1 VLDEATGQMKLGMFY
16 WPCGH
21 HIAAWRHPDGVAN
34 SGSNL
39 PHIIELAQL
48 AERGLFD
55 MFFMADS
62 VTFWRGGLEAMSHD
76 SWGTWIEPFTLMGAL
91 AQHTKHLGV
100 VCTATTTY
108 DQPFSLARR
117 FSSLDLVS
125 GGRAGWN
132 LVTSGNKSE
141 ADSFGLAEHMEKA
154 ERYKRAHEFA
164 HVVRGLW
171 NSWGE
176 DVFVRNKESGVY
188 FDRDKLQILDHD
200 GAYFRVH
207 GPINVPPSPQ
217 GEPVMV
223 QAGASDDGRELAAET
238 AEVIFGAQQT
248 LEGAQ
253 EFYAD
258 VKGRMSAYGRHPD
271 SLKIMPGL
279 LVCVAE
285 THDEAV
291 RKYEA
296 LQDLIDPVTG
306 LQLLSKRLDY
316 DLTGFPIDGPLPEI
330 PRNKI
335 SSTRVELFI
344 EIAHRE
350 NLTIRDLY
358 RRVAGARGHYEIIGT
373 PGEVVDMM
381 EQWVAESACDGFN
394 IMPPVFPSS
403 LQDFVEMVVPEL
415 QRRGLYRTAY
425 SGTTLRE
432 NLGITRPPWP
442 SKRV

>member
-1 VLDEATGQMKLGMFY
+1 MGGSTGQMKLGMFY

-21 HIAAWRHPDGVAN
+21 HMAAWRHPESVAN
-34 SGSNL
+34 SGANL
-39 PHIIELAQL
+39 THIIELAQL

-62 VTFWRGGLEAMSHD
+62 VSFWRGGLEAMTHD
-76 SWGTWIEPFTLMGAL
+76 SYGTWIEPFTLMGAL

-117 FSSLDLVS
+117 FASLDLVS

-132 LVTSGNKSE
+132 LVTSGNKAE
-141 ADSFGLAEHMEKA
+141 ADSFGLAEHMEKT

-171 NSWGE
+171 NSWGD
-176 DVFVRNKESGVY
+176 DVFVRDRESGIY
-188 FDRDKLQILDHD
+188 FDKDKLQILDHD
-200 GAYFRVH
+200 GVYFRAR

-258 VKGRMSAYGRHPD
+258 VKHRLLAYGRKPD
-271 SLKIMPGL
+271 NLKVMPGL
-279 LVCVAE
+279 LVCVGE
-285 THDEAV
+285 THDEAE
-291 RKYEA
+291 RKYEM

-306 LQLLSKRLDY
+306 LQLLSKRLDF
-316 DLTGFPIDGPLPEI
+316 DLSGFPIDGPLPDI

-335 SSTRVELFI
+335 SSTRVDLFV
-344 EIAHRE
+344 EISRRE

-373 PGEVVDMM
+373 PAEIVDMM
-381 EQWVAESACDGFN
+381 EQWVSEGACDGFN
-394 IMPPVFPSS
+394 IMPPVFPAS
-403 LQDFVEMVVPEL
+403 LREFVDLVVPEL

-432 NLGITRPPWP
+432 NLGLTRPAWP
-442 SKRV
+442 SKRDG

>member
-1 VLDEATGQMKLGMFY
+1 MGVALGEMKLGMFY

-21 HIAAWRHPDGVAN
+21 HIAAWRHPDGIPN

-62 VTFWRGGLEAMSHD
+62 VSFWRGELESMTHD
-76 SWGTWIEPFTLMGAL
+76 SYGTWIEPFTLMGSL
-91 AQHTKHLGV
+91 AQHTTNLGV

-108 DQPFSLARR
+108 DQPYSLARR
-117 FSSLDLVS
+117 FASLDLVS

-132 LVTSGNKSE
+132 LVTSGNRAE

-154 ERYKRAHEFA
+154 QRYKRAREFA

-176 DVFVRNKESGVY
+176 GVFIRNQSSGIY
-188 FDRDKLQILDHD
+188 FDKDKLQSLDHE
-200 GAYFRVH
+200 GEYFRVK

-248 LEGAQ
+248 FAGAQ
-253 EFYAD
+253 EFYND
-258 VKGRMSAYGRHPD
+258 VKHRMLAYGRHPD
-271 SLKIMPGL
+271 SLKVMPGL

-291 RKYEA
+291 KKYDQ

-316 DLTGFPIDGPLPEI
+316 DLSGYPIDGPLPDI
-330 PRNKI
+330 PRNKT
-335 SSTRVELFI
+335 SSTRVDLFI

-350 NLTIRDLY
+350 KLTIKDLY
-358 RRVAGARGHYEIIGT
+358 RRVAGARGHYEVIGS
-373 PGEVVDMM
+373 PIEVVNMM
-381 EQWVAESACDGFN
+381 ERWVADGACDGFN

-403 LQDFVEMVVPEL
+403 LHEFVELVIPEL
-415 QRRGLYRTAY
+415 QRRGLFRTSY

-432 NLGITRPPWP
+432 NLGLVRPAWP
-442 SKRV
+442 IKGTD

>member
-1 VLDEATGQMKLGMFY
+1 MGVVSGEMKLGMFY

-21 HIAAWRHPDGVAN
+21 HIAAWRHPDGIPD

-62 VTFWRGGLEAMSHD
+62 VSFWRGELDAMTHD
-76 SWGTWIEPFTLMGAL
+76 SYGTWIEPFTLMGSL
-91 AQHTKHLGV
+91 AQHTTNLGV

-108 DQPFSLARR
+108 DEPYSLARR
-117 FSSLDLVS
+117 FASLDLVS
-125 GGRAGWN
+125 DGRAGWN
-132 LVTSGNKSE
+132 LVTSGNRAE

-154 ERYKRAHEFA
+154 QRYKRAREFA

-171 NSWGE
+171 NSWG
-176 DVFVRNKESGVY
+176 DGVFIRNQSSGIY
-188 FDRDKLQILDHD
+188 FDKEKLHTLDHE
-200 GAYFRVH
+200 GEFFKVK

-223 QAGASDDGRELAAET
+223 QAGASGDGRELAAET

-248 LEGAQ
+248 FEGAQ
-253 EFYAD
+253 EFYND
-258 VKGRMSAYGRHPD
+258 VKQRMLAYGRHPD
-271 SLKIMPGL
+271 SLKVMPGL

-291 RKYEA
+291 KKYEQ

-316 DLTGFPIDGPLPEI
+316 DLSGYPIDGPLPDI
-330 PRNKI
+330 PRNKT
-335 SSTRVELFI
+335 SSTRVDLFI

-350 NLTIRDLY
+350 NLTIKDLY
-358 RRVAGARGHYEIIGT
+358 RRVAGARGHYEVVGSPI
-373 PGEVVDMM
+373 EVVDMM
-381 EQWVAESACDGFN
+381 EGWVSGGACDGFN

-403 LQDFVEMVVPEL
+403 LHEFVELVIPEL
-415 QRRGLYRTAY
+415 QRRGLFRTSY

-432 NLGITRPPWP
+432 NLDLVRPAWP
-442 SKRV
+442 IKGTN

>member
-1 VLDEATGQMKLGMFY
+1 MGAVSGEMKLGMFY

-21 HIAAWRHPDGVAN
+21 HIAAWRHPDGIPN

-62 VTFWRGGLEAMSHD
+62 VSFWRGELDAMTHD
-76 SWGTWIEPFTLMGAL
+76 SYGTWIEPFTLMGSL
-91 AQHTKHLGV
+91 AQHTTNLGV

-108 DQPFSLARR
+108 DEPYSLARR
-117 FSSLDLVS
+117 FASLDLVS

-132 LVTSGNKSE
+132 LVTSGNRAE

-154 ERYKRAHEFA
+154 QRYKRAREFA

-171 NSWGE
+171 NSWG
-176 DVFVRNKESGVY
+176 DGVFIRNQSSGIY
-188 FDRDKLQILDHD
+188 FDKEKLHTLDHE
-200 GAYFRVH
+200 GEFFKVK

-223 QAGASDDGRELAAET
+223 QAGASGDGRELAAET

-248 LEGAQ
+248 FEGAQ
-253 EFYAD
+253 EFYND
-258 VKGRMSAYGRHPD
+258 VKQRMLAYGRHPD
-271 SLKIMPGL
+271 SLKVMPGL

-291 RKYEA
+291 KKYDQ

-316 DLTGFPIDGPLPEI
+316 DLSGYPIDGPLPDI
-330 PRNKI
+330 PRNKT
-335 SSTRVELFI
+335 SSTRVDLFI

-350 NLTIRDLY
+350 NLTIKDLY
-358 RRVAGARGHYEIIGT
+358 RRVAGARGHYEVVGSPI
-373 PGEVVDMM
+373 EVVDMM
-381 EQWVAESACDGFN
+381 ERWVSGGACDGFN

-403 LQDFVEMVVPEL
+403 LHEFVELVIPEL
-415 QRRGLYRTAY
+415 QRRGLFRTSY

-432 NLGITRPPWP
+432 NLDLVRPAWP
-442 SKRV
+442 IKGTN

>member
-1 VLDEATGQMKLGMFY
+1 MSGKTGEMKLGMFY

-21 HIAAWRHPDGVAN
+21 HIAAWRHPDSVAN
-34 SGSNL
+34 SGANL
-39 PHIIELAQL
+39 PHIIEIAQL

-62 VTFWRGGLEAMSHD
+62 VSFWRGGLDAMTHD
-76 SWGTWIEPFTLMGAL
+76 SYGTWIEPFTLMGAL
-91 AQHTKHLGV
+91 SQHTKHLGV

-117 FSSLDLVS
+117 FASLDLIS

-132 LVTSGNKSE
+132 LVTSGNKAE
-141 ADSFGLAEHMEKA
+141 ADSFGLDSHMEKDK
-154 ERYKRAHEFA
+154 RYKRAHEFA

-176 DVFVRNKESGVY
+176 DVFVRDKEAGIY
-188 FDRDKLQILDHD
+188 FDKDKLQILEHE
-200 GAYFRVH
+200 GEYFRAK
-207 GPINVPPSPQ
+207 GPLNVPSSPQ

-253 EFYAD
+253 EFYTD
-258 VKGRMSAYGRHPD
+258 VKQRLLRYGRKPD
-271 SLKIMPGL
+271 DLKVMPGL

-285 THDEAV
+285 THEEAV
-291 RKYEA
+291 RKYDV

-316 DLTGFPIDGPLPEI
+316 DLTGFPIDDPLPDI

-335 SSTRVELFI
+335 SSTRVELFV

-373 PGEVVDMM
+373 PAEIVDMM
-381 EQWVAESACDGFN
+381 EEWVSEGACDGFN

-403 LQDFVEMVVPEL
+403 LQDFIDMVVPEL

-425 SGTTLRE
+425 GGTTLRE
-432 NLGITRPPWP
+432 NLGLTRPSWP
-442 SKRV
+442 TKRVN

>member
-1 VLDEATGQMKLGMFY
+1 MGAVSGEMKLGMFY

-21 HIAAWRHPDGVAN
+21 HIAAWRHPDGIPN

-62 VTFWRGGLEAMSHD
+62 VSFWRGELDAMTHD
-76 SWGTWIEPFTLMGAL
+76 SYGTWIEPFTLMGSL
-91 AQHTKHLGV
+91 AQHTTNLGV

-108 DQPFSLARR
+108 DEPYSLARR
-117 FSSLDLVS
+117 FASLDLVS

-132 LVTSGNKSE
+132 LVTSGNRAE

-154 ERYKRAHEFA
+154 QRYKRAREFA

-171 NSWGE
+171 NSWG
-176 DVFVRNKESGVY
+176 DGVFIRNQSSGIY
-188 FDRDKLQILDHD
+188 FDKEKLHTLDHE
-200 GAYFRVH
+200 GEFFKVK

-223 QAGASDDGRELAAET
+223 QAGASGDGRELAAET

-248 LEGAQ
+248 FEGAQ
-253 EFYAD
+253 EFYND
-258 VKGRMSAYGRHPD
+258 VKQRMLAYGRHPD
-271 SLKIMPGL
+271 SLKVMPGL

-291 RKYEA
+291 KKYDQ

-316 DLTGFPIDGPLPEI
+316 DLSGYPIDGPLPDI
-330 PRNKI
+330 PRNKT
-335 SSTRVELFI
+335 SSTRVDLFI

-350 NLTIRDLY
+350 NLTIKDLY
-358 RRVAGARGHYEIIGT
+358 RRVAGARGHYEVVGSPI
-373 PGEVVDMM
+373 EVVDMM
-381 EQWVAESACDGFN
+381 ERWVSGGACDGFN

-403 LQDFVEMVVPEL
+403 LHEFVDLVIPEL
-415 QRRGLYRTAY
+415 QRRGLFRTSY

-432 NLGITRPPWP
+432 NLDLVRPAWP
-442 SKRV
+442 IKGTN

>member
-1 VLDEATGQMKLGMFY
+1 MVDSTNEMKLGMFY

-21 HIAAWRHPDGVAN
+21 HIAAWRHPDSVPN

-39 PHIIELAQL
+39 PHIIELAQM

-62 VTFWRGGLEAMSHD
+62 VSFWRGELDAMTHD
-76 SWGTWIEPFTLMGAL
+76 SYGTWIEPFTLMGAI

-117 FSSLDLVS
+117 FASLDLVS
-125 GGRAGWN
+125 DGRAGWN
-132 LVTSGNKSE
+132 LVTSGNRSE
-141 ADSFGLAEHMEKA
+141 AESFGLEEHMEKSQ
-154 ERYKRAHEFA
+154 RYRRAKEFA

-171 NSWGE
+171 SSWGE
-176 DVFVRNKESGVY
+176 DVFIRDRESGVY
-188 FDRDKLQILDHD
+188 FDKNKLQILVHD
-200 GAYFRVH
+200 GEFFKIK

-248 LEGAQ
+248 ISGAK

-258 VKGRMSAYGRHPD
+258 VKQRMNAYGRKPED
-271 SLKIMPGL
+271 LKVMPGL

-285 THDEAV
+285 THEAAV
-291 RKYEA
+291 KKYEY
-296 LQDLIDPVTG
+296 LQDLIDPITG

-316 DLTGFPIDGPLPEI
+316 DVSGFPIDGPLPDI
-330 PRNKI
+330 PRNKT
-335 SSTRVELFI
+335 SSTRVDLFI
-344 EIAHRE
+344 EIARRE
-350 NLTIRDLY
+350 NLTIKDLY
-358 RRVAGARGHYEIIGT
+358 RRVAGARGHYEIIGS
-373 PGEVVDMM
+373 PIEVADLM
-381 EQWVAESACDGFN
+381 EEWVADGACDGFN

-403 LQDFVEMVVPEL
+403 LHDFIDLVIPEL
-415 QRRGLYRTAY
+415 QRRGIYRTAY
-425 SGTTLRE
+425 DGNTLRE
-432 NLGITRPPWP
+432 NLDLTRPSWP
-442 SKRV
+442 TKRIN

>member
-1 VLDEATGQMKLGMFY
+1 MVDSTNEMKLGMFY

-21 HIAAWRHPDGVAN
+21 HIAAWRHPDSVPN

-39 PHIIELAQL
+39 PHIIELAQM

-62 VTFWRGGLEAMSHD
+62 VSFWRGELDAMTHD
-76 SWGTWIEPFTLMGAL
+76 SYGTWIEPFTLMGAI

-117 FSSLDLVS
+117 FASLDLVS
-125 GGRAGWN
+125 DGRAGWN
-132 LVTSGNKSE
+132 LVTSGNRSE
-141 ADSFGLAEHMEKA
+141 AESFGLEEHMEKSQ
-154 ERYKRAHEFA
+154 RYRRAKEFA

-171 NSWGE
+171 SSWGE
-176 DVFVRNKESGVY
+176 DVFIRDRESGVY
-188 FDRDKLQILDHD
+188 FDKNKVQILEHD
-200 GAYFRVH
+200 GEFFKIK

-248 LEGAQ
+248 ISGAK

-258 VKGRMSAYGRHPD
+258 VKQRMNVYGRKPED
-271 SLKIMPGL
+271 LKVMPGL

-285 THDEAV
+285 THEAAV
-291 RKYEA
+291 KKYEY
-296 LQDLIDPVTG
+296 LQDLIDPITG

-316 DLTGFPIDGPLPEI
+316 DVSGFPIDGPLPDI
-330 PRNKI
+330 PRNKT
-335 SSTRVELFI
+335 SSTRVDLFI
-344 EIAHRE
+344 EIARRE
-350 NLTIRDLY
+350 NLTIKDLY
-358 RRVAGARGHYEIIGT
+358 RRVAGARGHYEIIGS
-373 PGEVVDMM
+373 PIEVADLM
-381 EQWVAESACDGFN
+381 EEWVADGACDGFN

-403 LQDFVEMVVPEL
+403 LHDFIDLVIPEL
-415 QRRGLYRTAY
+415 QRRGIYRTAY
-425 SGTTLRE
+425 DGNTLRE
-432 NLGITRPPWP
+432 NLGLTRPSWP
-442 SKRV
+442 TKRIN